1 MCYSDSG
8 GAIFQCFHDFNS
20 VQHYILSPPSIQS
33 WDRKAWRII
42 SAFYETV
49 GHSDYF
55 TLECGSSQDQFFPH
69 YCFYW

>member
-8 GAIFQCFHDFNS
+8 GAIFQCFHDFDS
-20 VQHYILSPPSIQS
+20 VQHYILSPPSVQS
-33 WDRKAWRII
+33 WDGKAWRII

-55 TLECGSSQDQFFPH
+55 T
-69 YCFYW
+69 